1 MHMLQI
7 SSPNTYRR
15 TRIRGWGMFNGAEP
29 IVEDPVSRG
38 TAWS

>member
-7 SSPNTYRR
+7 SSPRTYRR
-15 TRIRGWGMFNGAEP
+15 TRIWGWGMFNGAEP

>member
-7 SSPNTYRR
+7 SSPRTYRR
-15 TRIRGWGMFNGAEP
+15 TRIWGMCNGAEP